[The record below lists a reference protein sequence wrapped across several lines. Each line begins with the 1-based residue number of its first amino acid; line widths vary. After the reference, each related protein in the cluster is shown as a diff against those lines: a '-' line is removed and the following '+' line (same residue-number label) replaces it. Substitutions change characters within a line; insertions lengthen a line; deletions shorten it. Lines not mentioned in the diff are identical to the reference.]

1 MRPGPILHG
10 AALAASLGGCATV
23 ERPDLST
30 ERCAD
35 DFARQLGDVI
45 YSRRESR
52 AIANDFADDATDLEQ
67 RSPFLVLPWLSSSR
81 GSSLRSFFLAAER
94 DDVRRR
100 NEGGG

>member
-23 ERPDLST
+23 GRPDLST

-45 YSRRESR
+45 Y
-52 AIANDFADDATDLEQ
+52 
-67 RSPFLVLPWLSSSR
+67 SR